1 VSALLEPLEY
11 AFFRNGLA
19 VSVLAGALCGLV
31 GTFVVLRGMSYLG
44 HGLSHAVFG
53 AAAVGSV
60 VGVGY
65 YAAAGLG
72 GLFTA
77 LTIGRLSSRRV
88 LRADAV
94 IGVVTTASLAVGV
107 AALARWGQARRSLDA
122 VLFGS
127 ILGVEPLDVGVI
139 AFLAALTA
147 TVVALRYRTLLFA
160 TFDPEVAKA
169 AGIRTA
175 AAKPISRSAR
185 MSSIDSRPDR
195 QADEAGVHTP
205 TWPGRRRS
213 RLLVDRLGELAVGGG
228 SRVDD
233 QAAHVADVG
242 DVAVQLAGPRRTSA
256 RPRDR
261 RRSRTPAPS
270 RSPCRRSTSWPARA
284 RASLQQAGVLHRL
297 DLGVP
302 RGTRPPCRAFSLWR
316 SMRRLRVSRP
326 CRNRNELNGEMAAPR
341 SRSSCTRALMMYE
354 PCPQGRPVREA
365 VVAGVGLGEAGNLS
379 LAEKSN
385 VPPSTI
391 TPPIDVPWPPM
402 NLVAECTTM
411 SAPHSRAGSAT
422 GEATVLSTISG
433 TPFVGH
439 VGRRPR
445 MSRTSFFGLPM
456 LSP

>member
-1 VSALLEPLEY
+1 MSALLEPLEY
-11 AFFRNGLA
+11 AVFRNGPA

-169 AGIRTA
+169 AGIR
-175 AAKPISRSAR
+175 
-185 MSSIDSRPDR
+185 
-195 QADEAGVHTP
+195 
-205 TWPGRRRS
+205 
-213 RLLVDRLGELAVGGG
+213 VDRLDDLLMALLALTVLGTMQVIGAVLVSATLVIPAATVRLITPRFGAMLVGSTVWGAVTGG
-228 SRVDD
+228 VGMI
-233 QAAHVADVG
+233 AAYHLDVPPGAAITLVAALG
-242 DVAVQLAGPRRTSA
+242 FVAAALAG
-256 RPRDR
+256 
-261 RRSRTPAPS
+261 
-270 RSPCRRSTSWPARA
+270 RA
-284 RASLQQAGVLHRL
+284 A
-297 DLGVP
+297 
-302 RGTRPPCRAFSLWR
+302 
-316 SMRRLRVSRP
+316 RRLR
-326 CRNRNELNGEMAAPR
+326 
-341 SRSSCTRALMMYE
+341 T
-354 PCPQGRPVREA
+354 
-365 VVAGVGLGEAGNLS
+365 
-379 LAEKSN
+379 
-385 VPPSTI
+385 
-391 TPPIDVPWPPM
+391 
-402 NLVAECTTM
+402 
-411 SAPHSRAGSAT
+411 
-422 GEATVLSTISG
+422 
-433 TPFVGH
+433 
-439 VGRRPR
+439 
-445 MSRTSFFGLPM
+445 
-456 LSP
+456 